1 MSSFDLKKPSSYHPV
16 DPSNE
21 MSFSENKNSSNM
33 VYGDRNAY
41 RKFEFKDLT
50 ESIQLG
56 GASINK
62 SNQFQPFNED
72 AM

>member
-1 MSSFDLKKPSSYHPV
+1 
-16 DPSNE
+16 
-21 MSFSENKNSSNM
+21 M
-33 VYGDRNAY
+33 VYRDRDACS
-41 RKFEFKDLT
+41 KFEFKDLT

-72 AM
+72 AMYKKKVIDN